1 MKKKNIKLELV
12 NWSIIPSCRELKTA
26 ITFLN
31 INLVLLVLF
40 FTSIMSENAGCEKL
54 TLNLINIG
62 VQLELLLIIKRGR
75 L

>member
-1 MKKKNIKLELV
+1 MKKKHKIGTCQLV
-12 NWSIIPSCRELKTA
+12 NYSILSRAENCNHIFEYKPCL
-26 ITFLN
+26 IG
-31 INLVLLVLF
+31 IF